1 MHYGVYQRYYSLQTN
16 SISGCCNDI
25 TISWQLFYFWRRVQ
39 FLFKERGPLLS
50 FGANCFGADN
60 SNRGP
65 LLISILAQN
74 DVTLFYGVIC
84 LSYFFFTTRTTPLV
98 CDYKL
103 ACINMEGSWTPQED
117 RRRVAVVLVWMSF
130 YWVLRESTELEGG
143 VCRSFLLLLIYKYN
157 GGKCSGWVV
166 M

>member
-1 MHYGVYQRYYSLQTN
+1 MSQIKYKRGILHRFYGVSESPTLRSEISADPVVILLKISVHRPPQFVHYGVYQRYYSLQTN

-50 FGANCFGADN
+50 FGANCFRADN

-103 ACINMEGSWTPQED
+103 ACINIEGS
-117 RRRVAVVLVWMSF
+117 
-130 YWVLRESTELEGG
+130 
-143 VCRSFLLLLIYKYN
+143 
-157 GGKCSGWVV
+157 
-166 M
+166 